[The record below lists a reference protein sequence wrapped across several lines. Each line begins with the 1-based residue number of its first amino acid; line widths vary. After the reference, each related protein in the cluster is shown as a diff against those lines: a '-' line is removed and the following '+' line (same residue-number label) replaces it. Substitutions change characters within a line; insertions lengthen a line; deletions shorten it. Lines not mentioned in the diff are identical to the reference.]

1 VIAGEEQMKIGKPIQ
16 IASLT
21 SIPWKNG
28 GGITRNL
35 AIEPEGADFDNFL
48 WRLSF
53 AEINEAGSFSTFPGV
68 DRSILVWKGNG
79 LLLHSNGGGV
89 FVLTSDTEPHSFRGE
104 DEIEATLIDGP
115 TIDFN
120 LMVRRGC
127 CTAAVNRY
135 RSEIVIACG
144 ARQAFFL
151 CAAGSFRLHFLFDQ
165 EFHLRSGESLPV
177 SYLRE
182 GVKISPDATDALMI
196 VALIDWPEPA
206 AATND

>member
-1 VIAGEEQMKIGKPIQ
+1 MKIGEPIQ

-21 SIPWKNG
+21 PVPWKNG

-35 AIEPEGADFDNFL
+35 AVEPEDAGFDHFL

-53 AEINEAGSFSTFPGV
+53 AEVNAPGRFSTFPGV
-68 DRSILVWKGNG
+68 DRSILVWQGNG

-89 FVLTSDTEPHSFRGE
+89 FALTPEADPHSFRGE

-120 LMVRRGC
+120 VMVRRGH
-127 CTAAVNRY
+127 CTAAVNQH
-135 RSEIVIACG
+135 RSEAVISRG
-144 ARQAFFL
+144 ARQVFFL
-151 CAAGSFRLHFLFDQ
+151 CATGSFRLHFPFDQ
-165 EFHLRSGESLPV
+165 DCLLRAGESLQV

-182 GVKISPDATDALMI
+182 GVKISPDADALMI
-196 VALIDWPEPA
+196 VVLIDWSEPA
-206 AATND
+206 TATIG

>member
-1 VIAGEEQMKIGKPIQ
+1 MKIGEPIQ

-21 SIPWKNG
+21 PVPWKNG
-28 GGITRNL
+28 AGTTRNL
-35 AIEPEGADFDNFL
+35 AVEPKDAGFDRFL

-53 AEINEAGSFSTFPGV
+53 AEVNAPGRFSTFPGV
-68 DRSILVWKGNG
+68 DRNILVWKGNG

-89 FVLTSDTEPHSFRGE
+89 FALTSDAEPHSFRGE

-120 LMVRRGC
+120 VMVRRGR

-135 RSEIVIACG
+135 GCEAVISRG

-151 CAAGSFRLHFLFDQ
+151 CATGSFAWIYPSIRNFFFVPESHF
-165 EFHLRSGESLPV
+165 RS
-177 SYLRE
+177 
-182 GVKISPDATDALMI
+182 
-196 VALIDWPEPA
+196 LI
-206 AATND
+206 